1 MSLPELEINLL
12 PETKAFWTAIAAG
25 RMDMPWCGQCD
36 GHVWPPR
43 SHCPRCL
50 SVVTGAKTLTGE
62 GEVYSFSV
70 VHRGEGA
77 FAKTDPYVLAYVSLD
92 QGPTVMAN
100 IVDIDAADL
109 TVGMRVR
116 LRSQEAEPGTV
127 GMQFIPAS

>member
-1 MSLPELEINLL
+1 MSLPELEIRLL
-12 PETKAFWTAIAAG
+12 PETTAFWTGIAAG
-25 RMDMPWCGQCD
+25 RMDMPWCGHCD

-50 SVVTGAKTLTGE
+50 SVVTEAKTLSGE

-77 FAKTDPYVLAYVSLD
+77 FAKVDPYVLAYVTLD
-92 QGPTVMAN
+92 GGPTVMAN
-100 IVDIDAADL
+100 VVDIEPAQV

-116 LRSQEAEPGTV
+116 LRLQEVEPGTV
-127 GMQFIPAS
+127 GMQFVPLS